1 MSCSAF
7 IATKAQGIAG
17 RRSTMSKDAK
27 RKLEEVAGLELPV
40 KKNRS
45 GPSGWKKYNEKRKKN
60 GRIDP
65 YVPKTT
71 KIDSS
76 TSTSGSASSVG
87 KPSTRN
93 VECQTEL
100 VDIRSNNK
108 VVRDVCVGE
117 HVSGEPF
124 IWRGIFDLP

>member
-17 RRSTMSKDAK
+17 RRSTMSKGAK
-27 RKLEEVAGLELPV
+27 HKLEEVAGLELPV

-76 TSTSGSASSVG
+76 TSTSGSASSAE

-93 VECQTEL
+93 VECQTEF

-124 IWRGIFDLP
+124 IWRGIFDVP